1 MAGLAEKINNTK
13 EKLYLTLDVS
23 KSLINKDVQHYSA
36 ELDNLIYKYQLEVA
50 KNKITKINKTAK
62 RIFLPKICF
71 YGSVL
76 LL

>member
-50 KNKITKINKTAK
+50 KNKI
-62 RIFLPKICF
+62 
-71 YGSVL
+71 
-76 LL
+76 